1 MDVVKE
7 DSRVICV
14 TKEDIENRVKQREIK
29 KNTKYMIKNV
39 FSPQSTVMCI

>member
-7 DSRVICV
+7 DSRVVCV

-29 KNTKYMIKNV
+29 NTICMIKNV
-39 FSPQSTVMCI
+39 FSPQFTVMCI